1 MGYNEFILSV
11 NVVSVAILLMMGLLL
26 CIAARFKGESSYAV
40 FITVLTTIPMYL
52 YNICR
57 SIGWDDMAIFL
68 APFGYSANL
77 ALMPLLY
84 LLVHRGFNPFFR
96 FTFASLLHFIPAFL
110 LFAIIGIYLFL
121 LPANE
126 YPHFIAIENIGR
138 GSWVSNVSYLILL
151 VQLGC
156 YLFVIF
162 RYLRRVRHYICDHYS
177 DSELLRKVWI
187 PRFILLFAVLF
198 IVAMSSYAIWPRT
211 YAWLNQ
217 LLNVVTIGYLLYSE
231 LALAFSERYQVATVT
246 AAIAAETEADF
257 VTTEVHP
264 LQPESNKREKEDNSE
279 ILNQYAR
286 QIDAYLATSEA
297 YINPNLSLKDV
308 AMEMG
313 ISSKNLSKA
322 INSILGR
329 NFFDLIN
336 SYRIEKSKK
345 LLLSKKEKGLTLET
359 IAEQCGFNSRFTFN
373 IAFKKATGFTTSEW
387 LKNHSKSN

>member
-11 NVVSVAILLMMGLLL
+11 NVISVVILLMMGLLL
-26 CIAARFKGESSYAV
+26 CFAARFKGESSYAV
-40 FITVLTTIPMYL
+40 FITVLTTIPIYL

-57 SIGWDDMAIFL
+57 CIEWNDMAIFL
-68 APFGYSANL
+68 APLGYSANL

-84 LLVHRGFNPFFR
+84 LLVHRGFNPFYR
-96 FTFASLLHFIPAFL
+96 FTFTGLLHFIPAFL
-110 LFAIIGIYLFL
+110 FFAIISIYLFL

-138 GSWVSNVSYLILL
+138 GSWVSNVNYLILL
-151 VQLGC
+151 IQLGC

-162 RYLRRVRHYICDHYS
+162 RYLRRVKHYICDHYS

-231 LALAFSERYQVATVT
+231 LAIAFSERYHAVTIT
-246 AAIAAETEADF
+246 AAIAAEAEADF
-257 VTTEVHP
+257 ITTEVHP
-264 LQPESNKREKEDNSE
+264 PLPESNNGKKEDAQL
-279 ILNQYAR
+279 LNQYAR

-336 SYRIEKSKK
+336 SYRIEKSKR

-387 LKNHSKSN
+387 LKNYSKPI

>member
-1 MGYNEFILSV
+1 MGYNEFILGV
-11 NVVSVAILLMMGLLL
+11 NVVSVVILLMMGLLL
-26 CIAARFKGESSYAV
+26 CFAARFKGESSYAV
-40 FITVLTTIPMYL
+40 LITVLTTVPIYI

-57 SIGWDDMAIFL
+57 SMGWYDMAIFL

-84 LLVHRGFNPFFR
+84 LLVHRGFNPFYR
-96 FTFASLLHFIPAFL
+96 FTLVRLLHFIPAFL

-126 YPHFIAIENIGR
+126 YPHFIAIEDIGR
-138 GSWVSNVSYLILL
+138 GSWVNNVNYLILL
-151 VQLGC
+151 IQLVC
-156 YLFVIF
+156 YLFVVF
-162 RYLRRVRHYICDHYS
+162 RYLRRVKHYICDHYS

-187 PRFILLFAVLF
+187 PRFVLLFAVLF
-198 IVAMSSYAIWPRT
+198 IVAMASYAIWPRT

-231 LALAFSERYQVATVT
+231 LVVAFSERYQEATIT
-246 AAIAAETEADF
+246 AAIAAEAEADF
-257 VTTEVHP
+257 ITTEVHP
-264 LQPESNKREKEDNSE
+264 PVVESNNGKKEDVE
-279 ILNQYAR
+279 MLNQYAR
-286 QIDAYLATSEA
+286 KIDAYLATSEA

-308 AMEMG
+308 ATGTG

-336 SYRIEKSKK
+336 SYRIEKSKR

-387 LKNHSKSN
+387 LKSYSRSN